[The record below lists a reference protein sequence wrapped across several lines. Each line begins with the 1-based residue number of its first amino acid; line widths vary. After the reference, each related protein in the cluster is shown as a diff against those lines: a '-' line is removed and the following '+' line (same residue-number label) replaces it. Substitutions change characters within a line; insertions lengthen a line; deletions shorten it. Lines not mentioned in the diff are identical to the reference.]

1 MNTDIENSV
10 SEKMIFD
17 FIFDLSQ
24 EQRVAMVVN
33 WLQDTETDR
42 RVLAKA
48 IKTSAASR
56 RLREVLAGRRQT
68 EQRWMPH
75 NEPAVRKQM
84 VKILASRIREGS
96 NDRSCIPVAHR
107 HSELPAGALAL
118 I

>member
-24 EQRVAMVVN
+24 EQRIAMVVN
-33 WLQDTETDR
+33 WLQDTEIDR
-42 RVLAKA
+42 RTLAKA

-68 EQRWMPH
+68 EQRLMSQY
-75 NEPAVRKQM
+75 EPA
-84 VKILASRIREGS
+84 SR
-96 NDRSCIPVAHR
+96 
-107 HSELPAGALAL
+107 
-118 I
+118 